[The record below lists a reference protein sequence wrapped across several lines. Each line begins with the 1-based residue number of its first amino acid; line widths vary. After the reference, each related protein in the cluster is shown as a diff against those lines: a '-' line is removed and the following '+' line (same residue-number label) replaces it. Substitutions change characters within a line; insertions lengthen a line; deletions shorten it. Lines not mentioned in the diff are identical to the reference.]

1 MCSSTLEKRS
11 RILRP
16 LFFILGLGLIGGL
29 FGWPY
34 LSIRLQCHQIR
45 NLLANSEVSTALKKS
60 QTLAANEPN
69 CAECQFLLAKSA
81 RRSADFS
88 AAATALEQARVAG
101 WDSTKIHLEQILATA
116 QSGQVRSVDREL
128 KRIFRMDLEE
138 EEIGEIYEALAYGH
152 LAAFDTPEFLKSLD
166 YWLDWRPDAVKPRL
180 LRADLFSRIQKY
192 SAAVDEY
199 KALLLI
205 HPDCVEARTNLGENL
220 LQLNLAKE
228 AAEQLQVSYED
239 QPSDRVALLLA
250 KCLIQL
256 DGADKAKALLLEF
269 RNSPNEAVRS
279 QILEEL
285 GRWHSDRNE
294 PETAVGYL
302 EETVRLAPEST
313 SAWHTLSTVYA
324 MLGRSEDAERAQ
336 TVSHTTQQR
345 SQRLFNVVTELS
357 AKPESIQL
365 RLEAASILFE
375 QKMDTDAVAWLRT
388 ILSID
393 VNHQEANRMLA
404 IHYRK
409 SGREDLAAEHIKLG
423 KLDPLLSK

>member
-1 MCSSTLEKRS
+1 MVCM
-11 RILRP
+11 
-16 LFFILGLGLIGGL
+16 GLAGVLIA
-29 FGWPY
+29 WPY
-34 LSIRLQCHQIR
+34 LFTWLECRQIR
-45 NLLANSEVSTALKKS
+45 RLLANSEVPTALKKS
-60 QTLAANEPN
+60 QRLAANHPD

-88 AAATALEQARVAG
+88 AAATALELARAAG

-116 QSGQVRSVDREL
+116 QSGQVRSVEGEL
-128 KRIFRMDLEE
+128 KRIFQMDLEE
-138 EEIGEIYEALAYGH
+138 AEIGEIYEALAYGH
-152 LAAFDTPEFLKSLD
+152 LAAFDAPEFLKSLD

-180 LRADLFSRIQKY
+180 LRADFFSRIQKY

-205 HPDCVEARTNLGENL
+205 APDCVEARTNLGENL

-228 AAEQLQVSYED
+228 AAEQLQISYAD

-256 DGADKAKALLLEF
+256 DGAEKAKALLLEF
-269 RNSPNEAVRS
+269 RNSPNIAVQS

-285 GRWHSDRNE
+285 GRWYSDCDD

-313 SAWHTLSTVYA
+313 SAWHTLSTVYS
-324 MLGRSEDAERAQ
+324 MLGRSDDAERAQ
-336 TVSHTTQQR
+336 NVSHTTQQR
-345 SQRLFNVVTELS
+345 CQRLFNVITRLS
-357 AKPESIQL
+357 ANPESIQL

-375 QKMDTDAVAWLRT
+375 QKMDKDAVAWLRT

-393 VNHQEANRMLA
+393 LNHPEANRMLA

-409 SGREDLAAEHIKLG
+409 SGREDLAAEHVKLG
-423 KLDPLLSK
+423 KLDPVLSK